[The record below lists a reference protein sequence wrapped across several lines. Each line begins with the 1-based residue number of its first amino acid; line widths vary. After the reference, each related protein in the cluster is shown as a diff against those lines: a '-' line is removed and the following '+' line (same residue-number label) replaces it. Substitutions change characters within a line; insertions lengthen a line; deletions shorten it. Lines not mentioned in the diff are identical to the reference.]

1 MVANRQNHEQNRI
14 LINQSIFIL
23 PYSNIYKQ
31 DRIFKQTDTY
41 YNEKAINLIIK

>member
-1 MVANRQNHEQNRI
+1 MNF
-14 LINQSIFIL
+14 NQSINIYL

-31 DRIFKQTDTY
+31 VELFKQTDTY